1 MEQFWNERYGADAY
15 AYGTKPNQFLFENLA
30 SLPKG
35 KLLFA
40 AEGEGR
46 NAVFAAQ
53 NGFHVDAFDTS
64 EKGKIKADLLATE
77 KKVQINY
84 QVGKLDDLG
93 YQTNTFDGLVLIYAH
108 FDDSIRASIHNKLID
123 LVKPGGTILFEAFNK
138 DQIQY
143 PSGGP
148 KKLAMLFDIEEVKN
162 EFNNCDFS
170 FLTSEIIE
178 LSEGEF
184 HQGKGAVIRF
194 IATKQ

>member
-1 MEQFWNERYGADAY
+1 MEQFWNERYGAEAY
-15 AYGTKPNQFLFENLA
+15 AYGTKPNQFLAEHIA
-30 SLPKG
+30 SLPIG
-35 KLLFA
+35 KVLFA

-53 NGFHVDAFDTS
+53 NGFHVAAFDTS

-84 QVGKLDDLG
+84 QVGMLDDLG
-93 YQTNTFDGLVLIYAH
+93 YESNSFDGLVLIYAH
-108 FDDSIRASIHNKLID
+108 FDDSVRASLHKKLID
-123 LVKPGGTILFEAFNK
+123 LVKPGGVILFEAFSK

-148 KKLAMLFDIEEVKN
+148 KKLAMLFDLEEVKN

-170 FLTSEIIE
+170 YLKSEVIE
-178 LSEGEF
+178 LSEGEKKKK
-184 HQGKGAVIRF
+184 KGSVIRF
-194 IATKQ
+194 IATKN

>member
-1 MEQFWNERYGADAY
+1 MEQFWNERYGAEAY

-93 YQTNTFDGLVLIYAH
+93 YQSNTFDGLVLIYAH
-108 FDDSIRASIHNKLID
+108 FDDSIRASMHNKLID

-184 HQGKGAVIRF
+184 HQGKGSVIRF
-194 IATKQ
+194 IATKK

>member
-1 MEQFWNERYGADAY
+1 MEQFWNERYGAEAY
-15 AYGTKPNQFLFENLA
+15 AYGTKPNQFLAEHIAF
-30 SLPKG
+30 LPIG
-35 KLLFA
+35 KVLFA

-53 NGFHVDAFDTS
+53 NGIHVAAFDTS

-84 QVGKLDDLG
+84 QVGILDDLG
-93 YQTNTFDGLVLIYAH
+93 YESNSFDGLVLIYAH
-108 FDDSIRASIHNKLID
+108 FDDSVRAPLHKKLTD
-123 LVKPGGTILFEAFNK
+123 LVKPGGVILFEAFSK

-148 KKLAMLFDIEEVKN
+148 KKLAMLFDLEEVKN

-170 FLTSEIIE
+170 YLKSEVIE

-184 HQGKGAVIRF
+184 HQGKGSVIRF
-194 IATKQ
+194 IATKK

>member
-15 AYGTKPNQFLFENLA
+15 AYGTKPNQFLAENIA
-30 SLPKG
+30 SLPTG
-35 KLLFA
+35 KILFA

-84 QVGKLDDLG
+84 QVGMLNDLG
-93 YQTNTFDGLVLIYAH
+93 YKSNSFDSLVLIYAH
-108 FDDSIRASIHNKLID
+108 FDDAIRASMHKKLID
-123 LVKPGGTILFEAFNK
+123 LVKSGGTILFEAFNK
-138 DQIQY
+138 DQLQY

-148 KKLAMLFDIEEVKN
+148 KKIEMLFTIEEVKN

-170 FLTSEIIE
+170 FLRSEIIE

>member
-1 MEQFWNERYGADAY
+1 MEQFWNERYGAEAY

-64 EKGKIKADLLATE
+64 EKGKIKADLFATE

-93 YQTNTFDGLVLIYAH
+93 YQSNTFDGLVLIYAH
-108 FDDSIRASIHNKLID
+108 FDDSIRASMHNKLID

-184 HQGKGAVIRF
+184 HQGKGSVIRF
-194 IATKQ
+194 IAIKK

>member
-1 MEQFWNERYGADAY
+1 MEQFWNERYGAEAY
-15 AYGTKPNQFLFENLA
+15 AYGTKPNQFLAENIA
-30 SLPKG
+30 FLPIG
-35 KLLFA
+35 KVLFA

-53 NGFHVDAFDTS
+53 NGFHVAAFDTS

-84 QVGKLDDLG
+84 QVGMLDDLG
-93 YQTNTFDGLVLIYAH
+93 YESNSFDGLVLIYAH
-108 FDDSIRASIHNKLID
+108 FDDSVRASLHKKLID
-123 LVKPGGTILFEAFNK
+123 LVKPGGVILFEAFSK

-148 KKLAMLFDIEEVKN
+148 KKLAMLFDLEEVKN

-170 FLTSEIIE
+170 YLKSEVIE

-184 HQGKGAVIRF
+184 HQGKGSVIRF
-194 IATKQ
+194 IATKN

>member
-15 AYGTKPNQFLFENLA
+15 AYGTKPNQFLAENIA
-30 SLPKG
+30 SLPTG
-35 KLLFA
+35 KILFA

-162 EFNNCDFS
+162 KFNNCDFS

>member
-1 MEQFWNERYGADAY
+1 MEQFWNERYGAEAY

-93 YQTNTFDGLVLIYAH
+93 YQSNTFDGLVLIYAH
-108 FDDSIRASIHNKLID
+108 FDDSIRASMHNKLID

-184 HQGKGAVIRF
+184 HQGKGSVIRF
-194 IATKQ
+194 IAIKK

>member
-1 MEQFWNERYGADAY
+1 MEQFWNELYGAEAY

-93 YQTNTFDGLVLIYAH
+93 YQSNTFDGLVLIYAH
-108 FDDSIRASIHNKLID
+108 FDDSIRASMHNKLID

-184 HQGKGAVIRF
+184 HQGKGSVIRF
-194 IATKQ
+194 IAIKK

>member
-15 AYGTKPNQFLFENLA
+15 AYGTKPNQFLAENIA
-30 SLPKG
+30 SLPTG
-35 KLLFA
+35 KILFA

-84 QVGKLDDLG
+84 QVGMLNDLG
-93 YQTNTFDGLVLIYAH
+93 YKSNSFDSLVLIYAH
-108 FDDSIRASIHNKLID
+108 FDDAIRASMHKKLID

-138 DQIQY
+138 DQLQY

-148 KKLAMLFDIEEVKN
+148 KKIEMLFTIEEVKN

-170 FLTSEIIE
+170 FLRSEIIE

>member
-15 AYGTKPNQFLFENLA
+15 AYGTKPNQFLAENIA
-30 SLPKG
+30 SLPTG
-35 KLLFA
+35 KILFA

-84 QVGKLDDLG
+84 QVGMLNDLG
-93 YQTNTFDGLVLIYAH
+93 YKSNSFDGLVLIYAH
-108 FDDSIRASIHNKLID
+108 FDDAIRASMHKKLID
-123 LVKPGGTILFEAFNK
+123 LVKPGGTILFEAFNR
-138 DQIQY
+138 DQLQY

-148 KKLAMLFDIEEVKN
+148 KKIEMLFTIEEVKN